1 MTKEIISVP
10 KMKYRLGLD
19 LGTTS
24 IGWAMI
30 RLNANEEP
38 CAVIR
43 AGVRIFSDGRV
54 PKTGQSLA
62 VERRLARQ
70 QRRTRDRKLRRKYKL
85 INLLIQYGFFPV
97 NVDERRKLERL
108 DPYQLRVKG
117 LDEQLTPAEFAR
129 AIFHLAQ
136 RRGFKSNR
144 KTDSKASE
152 NGLIKNAIRSTEAKL
167 KESQCRTIGEWLYRR
182 QRNFEGTRARTRTV
196 TVMSNNKAKK
206 VTAYDLYLNRQLVHD
221 EFEALWN
228 SQRRFDS
235 MMYNDEAKVAIEET
249 IFFQRDL
256 RPVLPGRCTLM
267 PEEPRAPLALPSQQR
282 FRIYQEV
289 NNLRKLDDCLNTES
303 LTLEERDQIVSM
315 LERKPKVTFDQIRKQ
330 IDYGG
335 QFNLEDEARKELKGN
350 LTGALLAKKTLLGES
365 WHRLSLHQQD
375 EVVKHLLNEESE
387 VELIQWC
394 QSALGV
400 SEVAARDLSE
410 VALPT
415 GYGSLSEK
423 ALLKILPVLMS
434 QVITYDKAVLEAG
447 FDHHSQLSHSAQTGE
462 ILPNLPYYGQYLQRH
477 VAFGSGNPD
486 DSDEK
491 RYGKIANPTV
501 HIGLNQVRVVVN
513 ELIKRY
519 GHPSEIIVEVAR
531 DLKLSREKKFELM
544 QIQSKNKARNDRIK
558 SDIAAILG
566 CEAHQVTHDD
576 IEKWILWEELNPS
589 NVLERLCPY
598 CGKQI
603 SATALLS
610 DEVEIEHILPF
621 SRTLDDSRNNKT
633 VSYRE
638 ANRIKG
644 NRTPWEAKED
654 FAKAGWNYEGVLS
667 RAERMSLS
675 KRSRF
680 SEHAYANWL
689 RDEKD
694 FVARSLNDTAYL
706 SRIAKEYLSLICPT
720 KTRSIPGTL
729 TAKLRGKFGLNSI
742 LGLSGE
748 KNRNDHRHHAVDACV
763 IAITDQSLLQRIS
776 TASARAKSLGLNR
789 LIDEMPLPW
798 DTFRD
803 HVYRA
808 VNNIVVSHRP
818 DHSHEGAMHDQTA
831 YGIRPGN
838 RAVTHK
844 TVDGHRVRDDKVL
857 TLIPMTSAKGS
868 HRHGFNKDGSLRA
881 YKGYKG
887 NSNYCLEIYENE
899 KGKWVSDTVSTF
911 DAYQIVRDRGV
922 EGLRGPVCQNGKPLV
937 MRLMINDTVRL
948 KNDVGKYDNYLI
960 HGINQAGVMKM
971 SRLSEANVSER
982 SRSAESGFKYTFK
995 TAGSLQNSDGCLI
1008 TVSPIGEIRIHK

>member
-1 MTKEIISVP
+1 MVSVP

-30 RLNANEEP
+30 RLNADNRP

-43 AGVRIFSDGRV
+43 SGVRIFSDGRV

-85 INLLIQYGFFPV
+85 INLLVQYGFFPEEI
-97 NVDERRKLERL
+97 NERRKLERL

-117 LDEQLTPAEFAR
+117 LDEQLHPAEFAR
-129 AIFHLAQ
+129 AIFHLGQ

-144 KTDSKASE
+144 KADSKASE
-152 NGLIKNAIRSTEAKL
+152 NGLIKDAIRNTLQKL
-167 KESQCRTIGEWLYRR
+167 QESECRTIGEWLYRR
-182 QRNFEGTRARTRTV
+182 HRNLEGTRARTRTV
-196 TVMSNNKAKK
+196 MVMTNNKSKK
-206 VTAYDLYLNRQLVHD
+206 VTSYDLYLNRQLVHD
-221 EFEALWN
+221 EFVALWE
-228 SQRRFDS
+228 SQKRFDPEL
-235 MMYNDEAKVAIEET
+235 YGDEAKAAIEDA

-256 RPVLPGRCTLM
+256 RPVKPGRCTLL
-267 PEEPRAPLALPSQQR
+267 PEEERAPLALPSQQR

-289 NNLRKLDDCLNTES
+289 NNLRKLDDKLNTEA
-303 LTLEERDQIVSM
+303 LTLDERNVIAKA
-315 LERKPKVTFDQIRKQ
+315 LESKPKMTFDQIRKL
-330 IDYGG
+330 IRYGG
-335 QFNLEDEARKELKGN
+335 QFNLEDEVRKELKGN
-350 LTGALLAKKTLLGES
+350 ATSVLLGKKTLLGDR
-365 WHRLSLHQQD
+365 WHQLSLVQQD
-375 EVVKHLLNEESE
+375 EIVKKLLDVESE
-387 VELIQWC
+387 EELVDWLVKSLDIAP
-394 QSALGV
+394 SM
-400 SEVAARDLSE
+400 ARTLSE
-410 VALPT
+410 LPLPS
-415 GYGSLSEK
+415 GYGALSEK
-423 ALLKILPVLMS
+423 ALNKILPILMNKP
-434 QVITYDKAVLEAG
+434 VTYDKAVLEAG
-447 FDHHSQLSHSAQTGE
+447 FEHHSNLAYSAQTGE
-462 ILPNLPYYGQYLQRH
+462 ILPLLPYYGQYLQRH
-477 VAFGSGNPD
+477 VGFGTNNPTD
-486 DSDEK
+486 PDEI

-513 ELIKRY
+513 ELIKHY

-531 DLKLSREKKFELM
+531 DLKLSREKKLEVM
-544 QIQSKNKARNDRIK
+544 QMQAKNKARNDRIK
-558 SDIAAILG
+558 SEIATALG
-566 CEAHQVTHDD
+566 CDVEQVTHDD

-589 NVLERLCPY
+589 NAFERLCPY
-598 CGKQI
+598 SGKQI
-603 SATALLS
+603 SVSALLS

-644 NRTPWEAKED
+644 NSTPWEAKD
-654 FAKAGWNYEGVLS
+654 RFAEAGWDYEGILA
-667 RAERMSLS
+667 RAERMSLV
-675 KRSRF
+675 KRARF

-689 RDEKD
+689 RNEKD

-720 KTRSIPGTL
+720 KTRCIPGTL
-729 TAKLRGKFGLNSI
+729 TAKLRAKFGLNSV

-763 IAITDQSLLQRIS
+763 IAVTDQSLLQRIS
-776 TASARAKSLGLNR
+776 SASARSRQLGLSR

-798 DTFRD
+798 ETYRD

-844 TVDGHRVRDDKVL
+844 SMDGQRVRDEKVL
-857 TLIPMTSAKGS
+857 SLIRMTSAKGV
-868 HRHGFNKDGSLRA
+868 HRHGLNDDGSLRP

-899 KGKWVSDTVSTF
+899 KGKWVSDTISTF
-911 DAYQIVRDRGV
+911 QAYQIVKEHGV
-922 EGLRGPVCQNGKPLV
+922 ERLRSKCCQNGKPLV
-937 MRLMINDTVRL
+937 MRLMINDCLRFEDKQGQQRNYVIHKISGDGRAWMA
-948 KNDVGKYDNYLI
+948 DVK
-960 HGINQAGVMKM
+960 
-971 SRLSEANVSER
+971 EANVRMRVDQGEL
-982 SRSAESGFKYTFK
+982 KYVTK
-995 TAGSLQNSDGCLI
+995 TPGALQSCCARRI
-1008 TVSPIGEIRIHK
+1008 TVSPVGGVRTYK

>member
-1 MTKEIISVP
+1 MSNEIVTVP

-30 RLNANEEP
+30 RLNAENEP

-85 INLLIQYGFFPV
+85 INLLVQYGFFPEEI
-97 NVDERRKLERL
+97 NERRKLERL

-117 LDEQLTPAEFAR
+117 LDEQLHPAEFAR

-144 KTDSKASE
+144 KADSKASE
-152 NGLIKNAIRSTEAKL
+152 NGLIKDAIRHTLQKL
-167 KESQCRTIGEWLYRR
+167 QESECRTIGEWLYRR
-182 QRNFEGTRARTRTV
+182 HRNLEGTRARTRTV
-196 TVMSNNKAKK
+196 TVMTNNKSKK
-206 VTAYDLYLNRQLVHD
+206 VTSYDLYLNRELVHN
-221 EFEALWN
+221 EFIALWE
-228 SQRRFDS
+228 SQKRFDPEL
-235 MMYNDEAKVAIEET
+235 YGDEAKAAIEDA
-249 IFFQRDL
+249 IFYQRDL
-256 RPVLPGRCTLM
+256 RPVKPGRCTLM
-267 PEEPRAPLALPSQQR
+267 LEEERAPLALPSQQR

-289 NNLRKLDDCLNTES
+289 NNLRKLDDKLNTNE
-303 LTLEERDQIVSM
+303 LTLEERNCIVAA
-315 LERKPKVTFDQIRKQ
+315 LETKPKMTFDQIRKL
-330 IDYGG
+330 IKYGG
-335 QFNLEDEARKELKGN
+335 QFNLEDEVRKELKGN
-350 LTGALLAKKTLLGES
+350 ATSVLLGKKTLLGER
-365 WHRLSLHQQD
+365 WYQLTLVQQD
-375 EVVKHLLNEESE
+375 EVVKKLLDVESE
-387 VELIQWC
+387 DELVDWLVK
-394 QSALGV
+394 ALDIAP
-400 SEVAARDLSE
+400 SMARTLSE
-410 VALPT
+410 LSLPT
-415 GYGSLSEK
+415 GYGALCEK
-423 ALLKILPVLMS
+423 ALNKILPILMTK
-434 QVITYDKAVLEAG
+434 QVTYDKAVLEAG
-447 FDHHSQLSHSAQTGE
+447 FEHHSNLAHGAQTGE
-462 ILPNLPYYGQYLQRH
+462 VLPLLPYYGEYLQRH
-477 VAFGSGNPD
+477 VGFGTNNPND
-486 DSDEK
+486 PDEL

-513 ELIKRY
+513 ELIKHY

-531 DLKLSREKKFELM
+531 DLKQSREKKIEVM
-544 QIQSKNKARNDRIK
+544 QMQAKNKARNDRIK
-558 SDIAAILG
+558 ADIASILG
-566 CEAHQVTHDD
+566 CEIEQVTHDD
-576 IEKWILWEELNPS
+576 LEKWILWEELNPS

-598 CGKQI
+598 SGKQI
-603 SATALLS
+603 SAAALLS
-610 DEVEIEHILPF
+610 DEVEIEHILPY

-633 VSYRE
+633 VSFRE

-644 NRTPWEAKED
+644 NLTPWEAKER
-654 FAKAGWNYEGVLS
+654 FAEAGWDYEGILA
-667 RAERMSLS
+667 RAERMSLA

-689 RDEKD
+689 RNDKD

-720 KTRSIPGTL
+720 KTRCIPGTM

-742 LGLSGE
+742 LGLPGE

-763 IAITDQSLLQRIS
+763 IGVTDQSLLQRIS
-776 TASARAKSLGLNR
+776 YVSARSRELGLSR
-789 LIDEMPLPW
+789 LLAEMPLPW
-798 DTFRD
+798 ETYRD

-831 YGIRPGN
+831 YGIRSGN

-844 TVDGHRVRDDKVL
+844 SVDGQRVRDEKVL

-868 HRHGFNKDGSLRA
+868 HRHGSNEDGSLRA

-887 NSNYCLEIYENE
+887 NSNYCLEIYEND
-899 KGKWVSDTVSTF
+899 KGKWVSDTISTF
-911 DAYQIVRDRGV
+911 HAYQIVKQFGV
-922 EGLRGPVCQNGKPLV
+922 ERLRGKVCQNGKPLV
-937 MRLMINDTVRL
+937 MRLMINDCVRM
-948 KNDVGKYDNYLI
+948 KDKTGVYKNYLVHTIVSDGRMSFAEI
-960 HGINQAGVMKM
+960 HEG
-971 SRLSEANVSER
+971 NVRKRVDEKL
-982 SRSAESGFKYTFK
+982 FKYTNK
-995 TAGSLQNSDGCLI
+995 MPGSLQTSNACLI
-1008 TVSPIGEIRIHK
+1008 TVSPIGKLRIHK